1 MLARFLA
8 AWLLIFSV
16 WGCQSIPPGDTPE
29 APPTAAPDDTVGPPT
44 ADAEPSGLLRR
55 ALMDADAFA
64 RDAGPAAA
72 AALLMTLPDGLA
84 SSTAELAAL
93 NDATWRHLARVDAA
107 TLRHHGQETN
117 RDARGWWQLG
127 YAMRTSPT
135 LAEQRRRYGSWL
147 AAWTDHP
154 AATQPPTALQPL
166 LGGTAELTRV
176 GLLLPLSGPLGRAGR
191 AVRDGFIASYL
202 GHRDDVDYVVNVYD
216 VAAQPLPVIY
226 ERALLDGNQLLIGPL
241 SRDSV
246 TAMNRLDPEVPVL
259 ALNHLGDEIPAPN
272 LIQIGLAIED
282 EAYALA
288 DWMTD
293 AELERVLLFH
303 SRDDWSVRAMRAIRS
318 VWHGPLE
325 VQTIEDIR
333 TVTES
338 VGVAMRVAESHR
350 RHAEIQTLLAESLE
364 FSPRARG
371 DVDAIVALVSA
382 LEATA
387 LVPALRFHFADG
399 VPVFVTSQTVRGLPS
414 GRLSGLNGFRVS
426 ELPGFVGDDATFS
439 GINQAFALEGN
450 LFVAMYALGADA
462 FRLADRLPLMLQG
475 ALSGLLGSTGELDL
489 LPDGRMQ
496 RQLARTQVRG
506 GRIQPILG
514 N

>member
-16 WGCQSIPPGDTPE
+16 WGCQSIPPDDAPA
-29 APPTAAPDDTVGPPT
+29 APPAETPDDAVGPPDV
-44 ADAEPSGLLRR
+44 DAPPSDLLRG
-55 ALMDADAFA
+55 ALMDADAVA
-64 RDAGPAAA
+64 RDAGSAAA
-72 AALLMTLPDGLA
+72 AAMLMALPGDLA
-84 SSTAELAAL
+84 SSPAELALL
-93 NDATWRHLARVDAA
+93 NDAVWHHLARVDSA
-107 TLRHHGQETN
+107 TLRHRGQDRN
-117 RDARGWWQLG
+117 HDVRGWWQLA

-135 LAEQRRRYGSWL
+135 LAEQGRRYQSWL
-147 AAWTDHP
+147 AAWTEHP
-154 AATQPPTALQPL
+154 AAAQPPAALKPLLERTALP
-166 LGGTAELTRV
+166 TRV

-202 GHRDDVDYVVNVYD
+202 SHRDDVGYLVNVYD

-241 SRDSV
+241 SREGV
-246 TAMNRLDPEVPVL
+246 TDMNRLDPEVPVL
-259 ALNHLGDEIPAPN
+259 ALNYLGDEIPAPN

-282 EAYALA
+282 DAYSLA
-288 DWMTD
+288 EWMID
-293 AELERVLLFH
+293 AKLERVLLFH
-303 SRDDWSVRAMRAIRS
+303 SRDDWSVRAMHAIRS

-338 VGVAMRVAESHR
+338 VGVAMRVADSHR
-350 RHAEIQTLLAESLE
+350 RRDEIQALLGESLE

-382 LEATA
+382 LEASA

-399 VPVFVTSQTVRGLPS
+399 VPVFVTSQTVRGLAS
-414 GRLSGLNGFRVS
+414 GRLSALNGFRVA
-426 ELPGFVGDDATFS
+426 ELPGVVGDDATFS
-439 GINQAFALEGN
+439 GIDEAFALEGN
-450 LFVAMYALGADA
+450 LFVSMYALGADA

-489 LPDGRMQ
+489 QPDGRIQ

-506 GRIQPILG
+506 GRIQPVPG
-514 N
+514 T